1 MSASLKVVSSVHF
14 LKRPEDVGS
23 LPVLTDVLVQSTAA
37 SGATLWLAWD
47 ERRVPVL
54 DDVVETP
61 APMTPFAPMRLWR
74 SR

>member
-1 MSASLKVVSSVHF
+1 MSASLKVVNSVHS
-14 LKRPEDVGS
+14 LNKPKDVGS
-23 LPVLTDVLVQSTAA
+23 LPVLTDVLVRSTAP

-54 DDVVETP
+54 DDVVEAP
-61 APMTPFAPMRLWR
+61 ARIAPIAPMRMWS